1 MKISKKYVIFGIVAI
16 MLITAVIII
25 ICAVNV
31 DKTVPAVNTM
41 PFDTVLS
48 NEQAA

>member
-41 PFDTVLS
+41 HFDNVLS
-48 NEQAA
+48 N